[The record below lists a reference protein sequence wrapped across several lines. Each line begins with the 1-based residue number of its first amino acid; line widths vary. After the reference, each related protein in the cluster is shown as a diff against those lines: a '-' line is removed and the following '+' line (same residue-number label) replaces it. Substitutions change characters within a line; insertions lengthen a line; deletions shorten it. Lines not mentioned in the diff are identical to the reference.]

1 MAMRAR
7 GGGEYDVSDADIEK
21 FYEETI
27 TGSGGDPPKGIVE
40 DLRFH
45 ALCVFGSGRFQ
56 PCRAEQLLASRG
68 DLRADREVLPR

>member
-40 DLRFH
+40 DPRFH
-45 ALCVFGSGRFQ
+45 ALCVLGSRGFHK
-56 PCRAEQLLASRG
+56 PCRAEQLCKQR
-68 DLRADREVLPR
+68 

>member
-1 MAMRAR
+1 MRAR

-27 TGSGGDPPKGIVE
+27 TGSGGDPPKGTVE

-45 ALCVFGSGRFQ
+45 VSCVFGS
-56 PCRAEQLLASRG
+56 RG
-68 DLRADREVLPR
+68 FSQALPGGAACKQR